1 MPEEPPSILPR
12 GTGTRLPLSP
22 SPALPGS
29 AVYIQSVA
37 GFSCIA
43 AGAIGSE
50 DISGGRSP
58 ASISAT
64 LHWGSSD
71 RREAITA
78 PAEPPPTT
86 IKSNASVISPSRRC
100 LTPLDRDHRGE
111 AEQRSEDQVIA
122 RRKRITGLG
131 GDKPGILRQMQLFDP
146 KGRNVEQEV
155 KRAVRDDRYAER
167 QQHRKRVPAQQVV
180 DRNGG
185 RLLGFDEFRRI
196 DEFRADVKTGRP
208 DQHAEEIGD
217 PPSPVDQ
224 LLVGQ

>member
-12 GTGTRLPLSP
+12 GTGTRRLLSP

-43 AGAIGSE
+43 AGAIGSD

-58 ASISAT
+58 ASINAT

-86 IKSNASVISPSRRC
+86 INLASPCSPAKSPSCR
-100 LTPLDRDHRGE
+100 P
-111 AEQRSEDQVIA
+111 EQRGGVPQNEP
-122 RRKRITGLG
+122 LG
-131 GDKPGILRQMQLFDP
+131 
-146 KGRNVEQEV
+146 
-155 KRAVRDDRYAER
+155 
-167 QQHRKRVPAQQVV
+167 
-180 DRNGG
+180 
-185 RLLGFDEFRRI
+185 
-196 DEFRADVKTGRP
+196 
-208 DQHAEEIGD
+208 
-217 PPSPVDQ
+217 
-224 LLVGQ
+224 